1 MSEMATIRSPL
12 FIMPRAFNSAN
23 VLRRLLSMSP
33 EKSRRNGIKP
43 HCRFSR
49 CRMDLV
55 SVKAKIG
62 QSGLDLDKRE
72 AMYPRLVYTKIA
84 STPSLLA
91 AFVNRGNSR
100 NQHHCSE

>member
-1 MSEMATIRSPL
+1 
-12 FIMPRAFNSAN
+12 
-23 VLRRLLSMSP
+23 
-33 EKSRRNGIKP
+33 
-43 HCRFSR
+43 
-49 CRMDLV
+49 MDLV

-91 AFVNRGNSR
+91 AVVNSGNSR
-100 NQHHCSE
+100 HQPNFSARLPCSTQAVNYEASILTHLRSRVADIL